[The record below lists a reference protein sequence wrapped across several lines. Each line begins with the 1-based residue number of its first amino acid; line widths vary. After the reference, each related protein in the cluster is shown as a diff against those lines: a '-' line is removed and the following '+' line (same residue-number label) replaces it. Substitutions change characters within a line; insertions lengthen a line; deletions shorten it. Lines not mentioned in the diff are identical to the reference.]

1 MPLVD
6 TSRRAWREGAG
17 DAPMGISPEIKMQ
30 SARQE
35 DLPGAYAVVVVM

>member
-6 TSRRAWREGAG
+6 TRRSGWREGEGLG
-17 DAPMGISPEIKMQ
+17 DAPMVVSPEGKKQ

-35 DLPGAYAVVVVM
+35 DLPGAYVV